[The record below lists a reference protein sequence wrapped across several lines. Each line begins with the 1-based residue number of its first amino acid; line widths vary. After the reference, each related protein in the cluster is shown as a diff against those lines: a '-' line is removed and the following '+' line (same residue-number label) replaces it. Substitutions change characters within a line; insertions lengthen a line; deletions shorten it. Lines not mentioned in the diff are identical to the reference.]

1 MVRIRAGPP
10 GECVCV
16 GYLPHW
22 VLLQKHPNIHQN
34 SSAEMKIRVLFS
46 SDKAVFEVQVERER
60 ETEGEME

>member
-1 MVRIRAGPP
+1 MS
-10 GECVCV
+10 VCV

-60 ETEGEME
+60 ERETEGEME